1 MRPSK
6 NQPLMNALA
15 TVIKRRRSELG
26 FSQEDL
32 AGWCQLDRPYISLIE
47 VGRKQPTLSV
57 LLRLADG
64 LQYSLSELMALVQAR
79 YGVELAAAPEAQ
91 VAGNMVTDE
100 VSSLGRAI

>member
-6 NQPLMNALA
+6 NQPLINALA
-15 TVIKRRRSELG
+15 TEIKRRRSELG

-32 AGWCQLDRPYISLIE
+32 AGCCQLDRPYISLIE

-64 LQYSLSELMALVQAR
+64 LQYTLAEFMERVQAR
-79 YGVELAAAPEAQ
+79 YEVERVAAGSAS
-91 VAGNMVTDE
+91 TH
-100 VSSLGRAI
+100 L

>member
-6 NQPLMNALA
+6 NQLLINALA
-15 TVIKRRRSELG
+15 IEIKLRRRALG

-32 AGWCQLDRPYISLIE
+32 AGHCQLDRPYISLIE

-64 LQYSLSELMALVQAR
+64 LQYSLSDFMGLVQDR
-79 YGVELAAAPEAQ
+79 YALERAASAP
-91 VAGNMVTDE
+91 D
-100 VSSLGRAI
+100 

>member
-6 NQPLMNALA
+6 NQLLINALA
-15 TVIKRRRSELG
+15 TEIKLRRRALG

-32 AGWCQLDRPYISLIE
+32 AGHCQLDRPYISLIE

-64 LQYSLSELMALVQAR
+64 LQYSLAQFMGLVQVR
-79 YGVELAAAPEAQ
+79 YALEKAAASA
-91 VAGNMVTDE
+91 
-100 VSSLGRAI
+100 SF

>member
-6 NQPLMNALA
+6 NQALINALA
-15 TVIKRRRSELG
+15 TEIKLRRRALG

-32 AGWCQLDRPYISLIE
+32 AGHCQLDRPYISLIE

-64 LQYSLSELMALVQAR
+64 LQYSMSEFMGLVQER
-79 YGVELAAAPEAQ
+79 YLLERE
-91 VAGNMVTDE
+91 VATAGQ
-100 VSSLGRAI
+100 

>member
-64 LQYSLSELMALVQAR
+64 LQYSLSELMAQVQAR
-79 YGVELAAAPEAQ
+79 YSVELAATLETQ
-91 VAGNMVTDE
+91 VADNTPPDE
-100 VSSLGRAI
+100 ESSLRRVI

>member
-6 NQPLMNALA
+6 NQPLINALA
-15 TVIKRRRSELG
+15 TEIKRRRGELG

-32 AGWCQLDRPYISLIE
+32 AGCCQLDRPYISLIE

-64 LQYSLSELMALVQAR
+64 LQYTLAEFMEQVQAR
-79 YGVELAAAPEAQ
+79 YEVERVAA
-91 VAGNMVTDE
+91 G
-100 VSSLGRAI
+100 LGSTNLSD

>member
-6 NQPLMNALA
+6 NQLLINALA
-15 TVIKRRRSELG
+15 TEIKLRRRALG

-32 AGWCQLDRPYISLIE
+32 AGHCQLDRPYISLIE

-64 LQYSLSELMALVQAR
+64 LQYSLAEFMGLVQER
-79 YGVELAAAPEAQ
+79 YLLERK
-91 VAGNMVTDE
+91 VATAGQ
-100 VSSLGRAI
+100 

>member
-6 NQPLMNALA
+6 NQLLINALA
-15 TVIKRRRSELG
+15 TEIKLRRRVLG

-32 AGWCQLDRPYISLIE
+32 AGHCQLDRPYISLIE

-64 LQYSLSELMALVQAR
+64 LQYSLAEFMGLVQER
-79 YGVELAAAPEAQ
+79 YALEKAATSAS
-91 VAGNMVTDE
+91 D
-100 VSSLGRAI
+100 

>member
-1 MRPSK
+1 MRLST

-15 TVIKRRRSELG
+15 TEMKLRRRELG

-32 AGWCQLDRPYISLIE
+32 AGACQIDRPYISLIE

-64 LQYSLSELMALVQAR
+64 LQFSLAELMDRVQKR
-79 YGVELAAAPEAQ
+79 YAMEAK
-91 VAGNMVTDE
+91 
-100 VSSLGRAI
+100 